1 MKSLAPNLAVK
12 NISETIKYY
21 VDNFGFELQMAID
34 ESKEGFDT
42 QIDEDKNYIWA
53 IIKSGDIEIIF
64 QEKNDFKND
73 IGSFFDEIGSSSTI
87 YINMDNV
94 EILNSLYIKLQN
106 SKNKIEI
113 YKEIETTWYGQREFY
128 IKDINGYILGFASR
142 DV

>member
-1 MKSLAPNLAVK
+1 LAPNLAVK

-21 VDNFGFELQMAID
+21 VDNFGFKLQMAID

-53 IIKSGDIEIIF
+53 MIKSEDVEIMF

>member
-34 ESKEGFDT
+34 KSKEGFDT

-53 IIKSGDIEIIF
+53 MIKSGDIEIMF

-94 EILNSLYIKLQN
+94 ETLNSLYIKLQN

>member
-12 NISETIKYY
+12 NISEAIKYY

-53 IIKSGDIEIIF
+53 MIKSGDIEIMF

-113 YKEIETTWYGQREFY
+113 YKKIETTWYGQREFY

>member
-34 ESKEGFDT
+34 KSKEGFDT

-53 IIKSGDIEIIF
+53 MIKSGDIEIMF

-94 EILNSLYIKLQN
+94 ETLNSLYIKLQN

-113 YKEIETTWYGQREFY
+113 YKEIETTW
-128 IKDINGYILGFASR
+128 KLL
-142 DV
+142 